1 MGSKANP
8 AVIGAFVVGAIALAV
23 IGVLVFGSG
32 QLFRKTTTVV
42 CFFSGDTMGLNVG
55 APVKF
60 KGVEVG
66 SVKTIRIRLPEQGQ
80 VTAEKIVQ
88 GIRIPVIIELDNEKL
103 LAEGGQSMNRARLTE
118 LIHLGLRAQLVSQS
132 LVTGLLLV
140 QLDFYPGTPEVFMLP
155 PNSDLQE
162 IPTVPT
168 SLQQI
173 RSAAEEV
180 LQKLKEMKFEEL
192 VQSATE
198 AVDGVKDLVR
208 KPELERAVAMLPD
221 TIKNVNEAL
230 SDIRGL
236 TANLDRGQGPLL
248 QSLTRTSDATGATMG
263 QAKETLGHLQTMVA
277 PNSPLAV
284 DLAAS
289 LKELASAAR
298 SIRLLAEYLERHPS
312 AVVRGRGEREE

>member
-1 MGSKANP
+1 
-8 AVIGAFVVGAIALAV
+8 
-23 IGVLVFGSG
+23 
-32 QLFRKTTTVV
+32 
-42 CFFSGDTMGLNVG
+42 
-55 APVKF
+55 
-60 KGVEVG
+60 VEVG

-140 QLDFYPGTPEVFMLP
+140 QLDFYPGTPEVFILP